1 MGLHFIHNAMI
12 NSRHKIPLYLEGVS
26 AGFPSPAQ
34 DFIECAL
41 DLNELCITHPAATFF
56 VRVRGESM
64 MGVGIYSGDVLVVNK
79 ALTPRH
85 NDIVI
90 ASINGEYTVKQLSLK
105 PAGLIAHNPAYKP
118 IWLNDLSQL
127 EVFGVVTNVVR
138 SLKIKPKY

>member
-1 MGLHFIHNAMI
+1 MGIQFFSNAII
-12 NSRHKIPLYLEGVS
+12 NSKYSIPLFLEGVS

-56 VRVRGESM
+56 VRVKGESM
-64 MGVGIYSGDVLVVNK
+64 IGAGIYSGDILVVNK
-79 ALTPRH
+79 ALTPHH

-90 ASINGEYTVKQLSLK
+90 ASLDGEYTVKQLSLK

-127 EVFGVVTNVVR
+127 EIFGVVTNIVR
-138 SLKIKPKY
+138 SLKK